1 MSASKVLVV
10 VGITGN
16 QGSSVANAFLN
27 LQGWHIRGITRNP
40 SSPAAQQL
48 TSKGVEIVKAD
59 LDDIASLESAFHGAS
74 AIFSVTDIYNHMFN
88 PANFPKAQEAGIS
101 VNEYACNLET
111 TQAMNIAIAANSPAV
126 SSTLTHFVFSSLSDT
141 KRWSKGKYTWNFH
154 FDGKA
159 QAVKRIREEL
169 PDLAAKLSTVQVGM
183 YASNWKGG
191 LGRPQKQEDGSF
203 VVQIPDGP
211 EVELP
216 WIVVDRDTG
225 VYVKVLLE
233 NSPGKN
239 VLAYTQMTT
248 WREFW
253 TLWADVRN
261 VKIDIK
267 VVGLDDYFKTL
278 PEFLS
283 REFQDSL
290 RYIVEFGYTGGD
302 PDVCCTLQDLSPE
315 ARTASLKE
323 YIEGEDWSS
332 LE

>member
-16 QGSSVANAFLN
+16 QGSSVANTFLN

-40 SSPAAQQL
+40 SSPAAQQW

-59 LDDIASLESAFHGAS
+59 IDDIASLESAFRGAS
-74 AIFSVTDIYNHMFN
+74 AIFANTDIYHHFSNL
-88 PANFPKAQEAGIS
+88 ANFPKAQEAGIS

-111 TQAMNIAIAANSPAV
+111 TQAMNIAIAANSPTV

-159 QAVKRIREEL
+159 RAVNRIREEL
-169 PDLAAKLSTVQVGM
+169 PDLAAKLSTVQIGM

-203 VVQIPDGP
+203 VVQIPDVP
-211 EVELP
+211 EVNLP
-216 WIVVDRDTG
+216 WITVDRDTG
-225 VYVKVLLE
+225 VYVKALLE

-248 WREFW
+248 FREFW

-261 VKIDIK
+261 VKIEIK
-267 VVGLDDYFKTL
+267 VVGLDDFFQAL
-278 PEFLS
+278 PEFLR

-302 PDVCCTLQDLSPE
+302 PDVCRTLQDLSPE
-315 ARTASLKE
+315 AKTGSLKE
-323 YIEGEDWSS
+323 YIESEDWST
-332 LE
+332 L

>member
-59 LDDIASLESAFHGAS
+59 LEDITSLESAFHGAS
-74 AIFSVTDIYNHMFN
+74 AIFAVTDIYNHMFN
-88 PANFPKAQEAGIS
+88 SANFTKAQEAGITI
-101 VNEYACNLET
+101 NEYACNLET

-225 VYVKVLLE
+225 VYVKTLLE
-233 NSPGKN
+233 NPPGNN

-278 PEFLS
+278 PGFLS